1 MAKKYELSP
10 ASRLDL
16 IDIEDATF
24 ERFGIV
30 QALLMNDA
38 FVAAFEKLAENP
50 GIGHL
55 RKDLSPPGEEFFY
68 WPVKNTF
75 LIVYRVKAQA
85 VEIVRVLHGRRH
97 VEALLK
103 QSEE

>member
-16 IDIEDATF
+16 IDIEDSTF
-24 ERFGIV
+24 ERFGIE
-30 QALLMNDA
+30 QALLMNDE
-38 FVAAFEKLAENP
+38 FVATFEKLAENP
-50 GIGHL
+50 DIGHL
-55 RKDLSPPGEEFFY
+55 REDLSPLEEEFLY

-75 LIVYRVKAQA
+75 LIVYRVRAQT

-97 VEALLK
+97 VEALLRR
-103 QSEE
+103 SEE